1 MIYQSSIGTKNYQT
15 VIVFCLHHIVFSP
28 LDVSHTA
35 PSTSIFNSLKAMSLA
50 PHACFKLKSFDYD
63 AITIKF
69 MNCLLTKFN
78 DDILFELLLVHRL
91 LGHSKQ
97 LQSMDKKYNGHA

>member
-1 MIYQSSIGTKNYQT
+1 MIYQNSIGIKNYQT

-35 PSTSIFNSLKAMSLA
+35 PFTSIVDLLKAMSLT

-63 AITIKF
+63 AITIEF

-78 DDILFELLLVHRL
+78 DDII
-91 LGHSKQ
+91 
-97 LQSMDKKYNGHA
+97 